1 MLSQLTGFLSH
12 ALVAKDKDNGAAE
25 RGGEMPFDEVF
36 RSVRNE
42 SRSSGDDS
50 LPEADAEPRPEEVS
64 AADPSSM
71 EPVEVGRDEAFAE
84 EQEDVDDL
92 PSLPDHDD
100 SQEAQSGATFVGKQ
114 HRPAHWDGELG
125 AGLIAKGDNASTMFT
140 ARPSIAPDKAVATEV
155 SARGAV
161 ASMGGGQP
169 AHETAPIPAD
179 VPHIQRIERSTR
191 SEQADTPRMPSYLE
205 GQELPGK
212 ARDPFAVARPGS
224 VPQADSAAEKTRA
237 KFRSVASGT
246 LVRSKGEE
254 SPENEASMRTGQ
266 TQGRESTSA
275 SRLAQTHPQ
284 RSVSGGQPS
293 AISKDLGDAGDQ
305 EGGEPRIMRLAHQ
318 RGDRLSA
325 SLQLPSV
332 SRSEVDIFESKSAA
346 RPVIP
351 GDVEGTGTDVAMP
364 YPRGALTTEAP
375 ASRLETNL
383 RSGLDVTL
391 ARPGYTAVRAR
402 GEVPVSAETSQLR
415 DGKISYGNR
424 LDVPMPAHGAIESI
438 PDTEVSAATSVDL
451 VAPKA
456 RRNTENGAQSKT
468 IAIRSVSA
476 EAAGLAADRTSKDI
490 GRQVEVAFGLRS
502 TASRPASVG
511 DLGHIHQSSRTTQF
525 EPTTEPARA
534 QTLFTGAAREA
545 MAHLPETN
553 SAEPTAAGTLRSA
566 NNMGQQNEP
575 SAEVGHVVSGEVS
588 ATRSMVQGL
597 TKASKDNTFGNPHE
611 GKMVTVRAGESAPS
625 LGPIGK
631 LVSPETRR
639 LLYPQLAKSLP
650 LTGNSPEETVEFS
663 GRGQV
668 RSIHTVSDS
677 TSGAAPESGVDTRA
691 HGVVGGRIDKRET
704 IQAPGLVWQSSSPG
718 TAAPQASGLPRAYS
732 DETVQFFRHRPEQT
746 AARVSGAKLQSP
758 TPEALTQTQ
767 SLRRV
772 ESGMSRE
779 NMTDGASPP
788 QIGDKIVSAQAFP
801 IRSDQLTQ
809 RIQPTGSV
817 LSPVLDDG
825 APEPLEAGIG
835 MLSGEVRSSGSA
847 FQAPAGT
854 AFHRTE
860 TATSVLRQMIEGIMT
875 APGTGDDVIELQ
887 LRPEELGHLR
897 FRMVQGENGL
907 LLNISADRPETLDL
921 LRRHVDQLARS
932 LSDLGYGG
940 ASFSFGEGG
949 QSNGRGGEAGRGMA
963 TDHAVPIDRFQDIE
977 TPKTTARGV
986 TPSDGLDIRI

>member
-1 MLSQLTGFLSH
+1 
-12 ALVAKDKDNGAAE
+12 
-25 RGGEMPFDEVF
+25 
-36 RSVRNE
+36 
-42 SRSSGDDS
+42 
-50 LPEADAEPRPEEVS
+50 
-64 AADPSSM
+64 
-71 EPVEVGRDEAFAE
+71 
-84 EQEDVDDL
+84 
-92 PSLPDHDD
+92 
-100 SQEAQSGATFVGKQ
+100 
-114 HRPAHWDGELG
+114 
-125 AGLIAKGDNASTMFT
+125 
-140 ARPSIAPDKAVATEV
+140 
-155 SARGAV
+155 
-161 ASMGGGQP
+161 
-169 AHETAPIPAD
+169 
-179 VPHIQRIERSTR
+179 
-191 SEQADTPRMPSYLE
+191 MPSYLE

-212 ARDPFAVARPGS
+212 DRDPFAVARPGPL
-224 VPQADSAAEKTRA
+224 PQADSAAEKTRA

-246 LVRSKGEE
+246 LVRSKAEK
-254 SPENEASMRTGQ
+254 SSENEASMRTGQ
-266 TQGRESTSA
+266 TQGPETLSA
-275 SRLAQTHPQ
+275 SRFAETHPQ
-284 RSVSGGQPS
+284 RSVSSGQPS
-293 AISKDLGDAGDQ
+293 AISKDLGGAGDQ
-305 EGGEPRIMRLAHQ
+305 EGGEPGSMRLAHQ
-318 RGDRLSA
+318 RVDRLSA
-325 SLQLPSV
+325 SLQLPSA

-346 RPVIP
+346 RPVIL

-364 YPRGALTTEAP
+364 YPRGALSTEAP

-383 RSGLDVTL
+383 RSGLDVSL
-391 ARPGYTAVRAR
+391 ARSGHTSVRAR
-402 GEVPVSAETSQLR
+402 GEVRVSAENSQLR

-424 LDVPMPAHGAIESI
+424 LDVPMPAHGTIENI

-468 IAIRSVSA
+468 IAMPFVSA

-490 GRQVEVAFGLRS
+490 GSQVEVAFGLRS

-525 EPTTEPARA
+525 EPTTEPART

-553 SAEPTAAGTLRSA
+553 SAEPTAAGTPRSA
-566 NNMGQQNEP
+566 NNTGQKHES

-588 ATRSMVQGL
+588 ATPSMVQGRS
-597 TKASKDNTFGNPHE
+597 KASKEHTFGKPSE
-611 GKMVTVRAGESAPS
+611 GKRLTAGAGESAPS
-625 LGPIGK
+625 LRPIGK
-631 LVSPETRR
+631 LVSAETRR
-639 LLYPQLAKSLP
+639 LLDPQLSKSLP
-650 LTGNSPEETVEFS
+650 LSRNSPEETVQDS
-663 GRGQV
+663 GAGQV
-668 RSIHTVSDS
+668 RSIVTVSDS
-677 TSGAAPESGVDTRA
+677 TSGAAPESSVDARA

-704 IQAPGLVWQSSSPG
+704 IQAPALVWQRSSQG
-718 TAAPQASGLPRAYS
+718 TAAPRALGHPRAFS
-732 DETVQFFRHRPEQT
+732 DETVHRPEHT
-746 AARVSGAKLQSP
+746 GARVSGAKLQSP
-758 TPEALTQTQ
+758 TPKAVTQTQ

-825 APEPLEAGIG
+825 DPDPLEAGIG
-835 MLSGEVRSSGSA
+835 MLSGEARSSGSA
-847 FQAPAGT
+847 SPAPAGT

-860 TATSVLRQMIEGIMT
+860 TATSVLRQVIEGVTT

-897 FRMVQGENGL
+897 FRMVQGEHGL

-963 TDHAVPIDRFQDIE
+963 TDHAVPTDRYQDIE

-986 TPSDGLDIRI
+986 PPSDGLDIRI